1 MTYDTIYI
9 DETGRWGEVG
19 WVSGASWRVKPK
31 SELVL
36 LGLFDDE
43 LRSSGD
49 VSASKE
55 TDAALDI

>member
-1 MTYDTIYI
+1 M
-9 DETGRWGEVG
+9 GWGGE
-19 WVSGASWRVKPK
+19 